1 MMIAFMGD
9 CLLLK
14 ISKFEKQKKSNLRMI
29 MRSGLPVSNNE
40 GMNTNEERKKSN
52 ARNSENLITD
62 CDL

>member
-1 MMIAFMGD
+1 
-9 CLLLK
+9 
-14 ISKFEKQKKSNLRMI
+14 

-62 CDL
+62 SDL